1 MPRSKGAELEVRD
14 RLRLSLTP
22 PSVTTIYVTTTW
34 HAGGSVTIPL
44 KEKLM
49 DHPSISLSAS
59 AKAIGSLNTLTV
71 MPDGTLAAE

>member
-1 MPRSKGAELEVRD
+1 MRD

-22 PSVTTIYVTTTW
+22 PSVTTTCVTATW
-34 HAGGSVTIPL
+34 RAGGSVTIPL

>member
-1 MPRSKGAELEVRD
+1 M
-14 RLRLSLTP
+14 
-22 PSVTTIYVTTTW
+22 
-34 HAGGSVTIPL
+34 TIPL

-71 MPDGTLAAE
+71 MPDGTLAAEYACSGDSPQPSNPAVDQPRH